1 MSTPVTSS
9 RYLYT
14 GYRRGHMQAAPPLGT
29 VRFGPPRLLEP
40 EGFPV
45 SISPTEPFDASAV
58 VHTRS
63 SSRYTANSLVAS
75 LFRSRFPLQLLTEMT
90 LRCFGISA
98 CSANAEGLPPSLT
111 QHEST
116 QQPSTL
122 LCLFFQDTP
131 LGQLL
136 EHRYVQGQVGDD
148 GL

>member
-1 MSTPVTSS
+1 
-9 RYLYT
+9 
-14 GYRRGHMQAAPPLGT
+14 MQAAPPLGK
-29 VRFGPPRLLEP
+29 VRFGLPLLLES

-63 SSRYTANSLVAS
+63 SSRYTADPLVAS

-98 CSANAEGLPPSLT
+98 CSANPEGLPPSLT

-131 LGQLL
+131 LSQLL